1 MKKIVVF
8 ILVFSLCFSA
18 LSFGA
23 GAQGDYVS
31 YPVSGGNIY
40 FDPDTGMVVDSDP
53 GITYANI
60 PAWIDG
66 VTVTGIG
73 SNAFDNCFMLNGVAL
88 PYTVTYIG
96 DYAFAYCMGLSSVN
110 IPYGVTTIGAYAF
123 SSDVSLKSIALPN
136 TVTKLGRGAFDGCME
151 LSSLTL
157 SNSLTSIEEA
167 TFNMCGRLTYLSL
180 PAGITSIGR
189 LAFASCGM
197 KNLKLPDG
205 LSYIG
210 EQAFMGAKLESINI
224 PAGVK
229 SIEKGAFQS
238 CENLR
243 SISLPEG
250 LTNIG
255 ESAFQHCVA
264 LKEISL
270 PQSLS
275 RVVYR
280 AFSGCSALAKVNYA
294 GSPRMW
300 SNVIIEGENEPLKSA
315 VLGCALENGEEDFFS
330 DVSEKDWF
338 CNAVYSTA
346 CAGLVAGK
354 PDGSF
359 APLEE
364 LSWAQTVTFAVRVD
378 QYKKGTHVYGAAD
391 QTGEHWYDI
400 YVSYALENG
409 IIDVSAE
416 NPNAIVTRGEAAVIF
431 AAVLGYFEP
440 VNFLPAGYFT
450 DVPAEGQVQEAIYK
464 LAYAGICNGK
474 GERYFGTDE
483 TFKRSEVATIV
494 ARMTGLA
501 ELIIIEN

>member
-1 MKKIVVF
+1 MKKAVALL
-8 ILVFSLCFSA
+8 LVMALCFSM
-18 LSFGA
+18 SGFGVHA
-23 GAQGDYVS
+23 DAEYVA

-40 FDPDTGMVVDSDP
+40 FDPATGMIVSSDP
-53 GITYANI
+53 NISFANI
-60 PAWIDG
+60 PGWIDG
-66 VTVTGIG
+66 KAVTGIG
-73 SNAFDNCFMLNGVAL
+73 DGAFYNRFFLSQVVL
-88 PYTVTYIG
+88 PSSIKSIG
-96 DYAFAYCMGLSSVN
+96 NDAFGACMSLISVN
-110 IPYGVTTIGAYAF
+110 IPYGVTEIGQNAF
-123 SSDVSLKSIALPN
+123 CGDVSLQSIVLPN

-167 TFNMCGRLTYLSL
+167 TFNMCGRLSYLTL

-189 LAFASCGM
+189 LAFASCGV
-197 KNLKLPDG
+197 KKLKLPDG

-229 SIEKGAFQS
+229 SIEKGTFQS
-238 CENLR
+238 CESLR

-255 ESAFQHCVA
+255 EGAFQHCVA
-264 LKEISL
+264 LKELSL

-315 VLGCALENGEEDFFS
+315 VVDCALENGEEDFFS

-338 CNAVYSTA
+338 CDAVYSTA
-346 CAGLVAGK
+346 CARLVAGK

-378 QYKKGTHVYGAAD
+378 QYKKGAHVYGAAD
-391 QTGEHWYDI
+391 QTGEHWYEI
-400 YVSYALENG
+400 YVSYAMDHG
-409 IIDVSAE
+409 IIAAPVE

-450 DVPAEGQVQEAIYK
+450 DVPAEGQVKEAIYK

-474 GERYFGTDE
+474 GDHYFGTDD
-483 TFKRSEVATIV
+483 TFKRSEVATTV

-501 ELIIIEN
+501 ELIVIEN